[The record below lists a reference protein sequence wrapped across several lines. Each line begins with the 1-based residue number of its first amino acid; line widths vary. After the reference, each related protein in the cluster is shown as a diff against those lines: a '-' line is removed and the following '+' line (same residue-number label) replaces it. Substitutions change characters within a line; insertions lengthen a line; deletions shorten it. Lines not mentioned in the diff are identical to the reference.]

1 MNALSSWLNKAYY
14 LDASIRHRLLQAL
27 AFSSFVFVFLSFFRP
42 FGIHQ
47 LGSLAVSIAFDFA
60 GLTFVCML
68 LLNILV
74 PKAFPKFFHEEA
86 WTVGRELFYSS
97 VNVVFIG
104 LANGLLSIYL
114 KLADAHFS
122 VLAMFLVYT
131 LSIAIFPISGSIIYK
146 EMRARKQYEEGSA
159 HLNEVI
165 VPIKLEE
172 EELIVL
178 KGQNGE
184 DFLQVHAG
192 QLLYLVS
199 ADNYVEVHY
208 LNNNQTVKKLLRN
221 PLKIYEV
228 QLIPYLH
235 FWRCHKSYLVNLNR
249 VERVSGN
256 AQGYKLHLLGTTEQ
270 VPVSR
275 SNNTVLKEKLKNQS

>member
-1 MNALSSWLNKAYY
+1 MSVQSSWLNKAYY

-42 FGIHQ
+42 FGIPQ
-47 LGSLAVSIAFDFA
+47 LGSLAVAIAFNFA

-68 LLNILV
+68 LLNIVV

-86 WTVGRELFYSS
+86 WTVGRELLYSC

-114 KLADAHFS
+114 KLAEANFT
-122 VLAMFLVYT
+122 VLVMFLVYT
-131 LSIAIFPISGSIIYK
+131 VSIAIFPISGSIVYK
-146 EMRARKQYEEGSA
+146 EMRARKQYEAGSEQ
-159 HLNEVI
+159 LNEVI
-165 VPIKLEE
+165 VPVNLKE
-172 EELIVL
+172 EELLVL
-178 KGQNGE
+178 KGQNLE
-184 DFLQVHAG
+184 DTLQLRAE
-192 QLLYLVS
+192 QLLYIMS
-199 ADNYVEVHY
+199 ADNYVEVYFLDKNH
-208 LNNNQTVKKLLRN
+208 VGKKLLRN
-221 PLKIYEV
+221 PLKVYEE
-228 QLIPYLH
+228 QLAPFLH

-256 AQGYKLHLLGTTEQ
+256 AQGYKLHLNSTQET

-275 SNNTVLKEKLKNQS
+275 SNNAELKEKLKNHR